1 RPQIRE
7 LAAIIKSVLSGVQT
21 LRVWVPAG
29 EERCRGRIREGVLE
43 SAAERVRAVVDELP
57 YPPKPEPPVRLSA
70 PPVHQDRA
78 AWLLRGD
85 KVTLA
90 LDQMLTC
97 PVAPLG
103 VGEAA
108 AGRMLRHDGSVVD
121 EVAIVKLGSNGR
133 EERFALLT
141 TVENSDAAAA
151 RVAALSD
158 GYLLFDER
166 DLYAKIDGPTVIEP
180 LPDDLLDRLPESLP
194 EPATDVTKPYFI
206 GQPAEYARAKPEPKP
221 DYAYEEPDL
230 PVRPTVLN
238 QAHKELGGKMVPF
251 AGWEM
256 PVQYPDGILA
266 EHAAVRTAAGLFDVS
281 HMSLFEVSG
290 KHAVAFLD
298 TLLANCV
305 SRLDPGQA
313 QYTYLL
319 YPDGTALDD
328 LYIYRLAP
336 DRFMIVANAAN
347 AERDWDWIN
356 AVNAHE
362 VVIDEELPARQIELP
377 VEVRNLRDDGL
388 VGLALQGPA
397 SATLLA
403 RLADR
408 TADRFAIDRL
418 EQNRFIDAVIAG
430 IPCTVAATGYT
441 GEAVG
446 FELYIHP
453 DRCVELWGNL
463 LEAGEALGVRPAGL
477 GARDSTRTEAGFPLF
492 GHELEG
498 PSGLSITE
506 AGYGFV
512 ARFHVPFFIGRR
524 AYIDRV
530 RNARQTVI
538 RLRGRGRR
546 SVRPGHPIIDADDT
560 PVGQVTSF
568 AYTRPDFTFF
578 ALAAVAS
585 SLNIQPGDRVR
596 AVRHNIDRYEPPPKE
611 NAVVELDVLTRFP
624 EDEERASWPELY
636 A

>member
-1 RPQIRE
+1 
-7 LAAIIKSVLSGVQT
+7 
-21 LRVWVPAG
+21 
-29 EERCRGRIREGVLE
+29 
-43 SAAERVRAVVDELP
+43 
-57 YPPKPEPPVRLSA
+57 
-70 PPVHQDRA
+70 
-78 AWLLRGD
+78 
-85 KVTLA
+85 
-90 LDQMLTC
+90 
-97 PVAPLG
+97 
-103 VGEAA
+103 
-108 AGRMLRHDGSVVD
+108 
-121 EVAIVKLGSNGR
+121 
-133 EERFALLT
+133 
-141 TVENSDAAAA
+141 
-151 RVAALSD
+151 
-158 GYLLFDER
+158 
-166 DLYAKIDGPTVIEP
+166 LYAKIDGPTVIEP
-180 LPDDLLDRLPESLP
+180 LPDEFLDRLPDPLP
-194 EPATDVTKPYFI
+194 EPRTDVTKPYFI
-206 GQPAEYARAKPEPKP
+206 GQAAEYARAKPKP
-221 DYAYEEPDL
+221 GPTYRYAEPDL
-230 PVRPTVLN
+230 PLRRTVLN
-238 QAHKELGGKMVPF
+238 QAHRGLGGKMVPF

-256 PVQYPDGILA
+256 PVHYPDGILA

-281 HMSLFEVSG
+281 HMNLFEIAG
-290 KHAVAFLD
+290 RGAVPFLD

-328 LYIYRLAP
+328 LYIYRLAR

-356 AVNAHE
+356 AVNSRQVA
-362 VVIDEELPARQIELP
+362 IDAELPARQVELP
-377 VEVRNLRDDGL
+377 VQVRNLREDGL
-388 VGLALQGPA
+388 VGLALQGPR
-397 SATLLA
+397 SATLLG

-418 EQNRFIDAVIAG
+418 EQNRFIDAPITG

-441 GEAVG
+441 GETVG
-446 FELYIHP
+446 FELYVHP
-453 DRCVELWGNL
+453 DRCVDLWNRL
-463 LEAGEALGVRPAGL
+463 LEAGEPLGVRPAGL

-498 PSGLSITE
+498 PCGLSITE

-546 SVRPGHPIIDADDT
+546 SVRPGHAIIDPDGT

-568 AYTRPDFTFF
+568 AYARPDFTFF

-585 SLNIQPGDRVR
+585 SANVQPGDRVR
-596 AVRHNIDRYEPPPKE
+596 AVRQNIERYEPPAKE
-611 NAVVELDVLTRFP
+611 GAVVELDARTRFP